1 VTHDTSGIS
10 SCSQQTNQ
18 PETQRFYASPIN
30 ESPKDLIIMNL
41 SPLVQEPK
49 TIVLVDPTSDDGET
63 SLDLL
68 EPSDRHVTLLVLL
81 SGRHSAALR
90 DYAAAEEIDIS
101 TAGLLYLEQVAARIG
116 NADRMVEVVTAPGPS
131 TALEIA
137 DLVAYNDTRRV
148 LVPSSLARVDPSGHG
163 QLVQLVDSVVAAPT
177 AILKAS

>member
-1 VTHDTSGIS
+1 
-10 SCSQQTNQ
+10 
-18 PETQRFYASPIN
+18 
-30 ESPKDLIIMNL
+30 MNL
-41 SPLVQEPK
+41 SPLAHEPK

-116 NADRMVEVVTAPGPS
+116 NADRIVEVMTAPGPN
-131 TALEIA
+131 TAWEIA
-137 DLVAYNDTRRV
+137 DLVAYDDTRRV
-148 LVPSSLARVDPSGHG
+148 LVPSSFERVDPSGHG
-163 QLVQLVDSVVAAPT
+163 QLVQHVGSVVT
-177 AILKAS
+177 ARTAVLEAS